1 MKPKSLNRIC
11 SKRGK
16 SSGRNP
22 IVFAVF
28 LLGINAL
35 FLLNSCVSPPD
46 SEPSPSDVNEI
57 EPEVT
62 SEPSKNL
69 PHFPLSA
76 DLLNDLLI
84 AELSYYRND
93 VETSIEILEKLAFE
107 TRDPRIAQTV
117 SLRALSDKRF
127 DVAYNTTALWIDLEP
142 GSSSAWF
149 AGGVAQVATEQIEES
164 VASFKQVLVLSEAD
178 QASAINN
185 ISRTLGSSLSPEIAY
200 QIMVQVLDD
209 YSYTVPSLT
218 QLIRLALSA
227 GEGEAVIEGYLIEA
241 FKIAPD
247 SDDVAN
253 IQFSLYLEFDKK
265 SEALSFAQSF
275 LEEYPQS
282 RRLRTSYAD
291 HLSSESLYQEAVE
304 QYEFIGDAD
313 SIFKLGNLH
322 ERANYPEL
330 AYEQFLQY
338 LELEPDNQSVYINLA
353 EVAMSLGKYDEALQ
367 WIGRLSGRNLEFSR
381 RLLSAYYIAGTDGI
395 EDAVAFLG
403 EYSPRSDTE
412 KIRIYLTL
420 DNLYRK
426 AGTLESAK
434 KVMDD
439 ALVEYPDN
447 ATLLLA
453 RSLTASELNLIPL
466 VEQDIRA
473 VLDQQ
478 PNNPHA
484 LNALGYT
491 LADQTDRFMEASELI
506 QKALDVRPND
516 PYILDSMGWLEFK
529 IGNYE
534 RAIELLKL
542 ALTRRDDPVIAAHL
556 GEVYWVQGRKS
567 LARKIW
573 DQATKKSPDDT
584 YLQKTIDRL
593 TN

>member
-1 MKPKSLNRIC
+1 MKPKSLNRIR
-11 SKRGK
+11 SKRGI

-35 FLLNSCVSPPD
+35 ILLNSCVSPPD
-46 SEPSPSDVNEI
+46 NVPSPSDVNET
-57 EPEVT
+57 EPKVPAEQ
-62 SEPSKNL
+62 SKNL
-69 PHFPLSA
+69 PYYPLTA
-76 DLLNDLLI
+76 GLLNDLLI

-93 VETSIEILEKLAFE
+93 IETSIEILEKLAFE

-127 DVAYNTTALWIDLEP
+127 DVAYNTTALWVDLERE
-142 GSSSAWF
+142 SSSAWF
-149 AGGVAQVATEQIEES
+149 ASGVAQVATEQIEES
-164 VASFKQVLVLSEAD
+164 VVSFKQVLVLSESD

-185 ISRTLGSSLSPEIAY
+185 ISRTLSSSLSPEIAY

-209 YSYTVPSLT
+209 YSHTVASFT

-227 GEGEAVIEGYLIEA
+227 GEGETVIEGYLTEA

-247 SDDVAN
+247 SDDIAN
-253 IQFSLYLEFDKK
+253 IRFSLYLDFDRK
-265 SEALSFAQSF
+265 SEALSYAQSF

-282 RRLRTSYAD
+282 KRLRMSYAD
-291 HLSSESLYQEAVE
+291 YLSSEGLYQEAVE

-313 SIFKLGNLH
+313 SIFKLGDLH

-330 AYEQFLQY
+330 AYEKFLQY
-338 LELEPDNQSVYINLA
+338 LELEPDNQSVYISLA
-353 EVAMSLGKYDEALQ
+353 EVAMALRKYDEALQ

-381 RLLSAYYIAGTDGI
+381 RLLSAHYIAGTDGI

-403 EYSPRSDTE
+403 EYTPKSDAE

-420 DNLYRK
+420 DSLYRK
-426 AGTLESAK
+426 DGAFENAK
-434 KVMDD
+434 MVMDD
-439 ALVEYPDN
+439 ALSAFPDN

-453 RSLTASELNLIPL
+453 RSLTASELNMIQL

-491 LADQTDRFMEASELI
+491 LADQTDRFVEASELI

-534 RAIELLKL
+534 RATELLKL

-567 LARKIW
+567 LARKVW
-573 DQATKKSPDDT
+573 DQATEKSPDDT